1 MIDVQYKLDK
11 SAYAGFVRFL
21 ELKNDEQ
28 FKKGKIPV
36 GNAGEICVRDLH
48 FEYEEK
54 TVLDEVAFAI
64 TKGQKVALVGESG
77 SGKST
82 LIKILLGF
90 LKYDRGQI
98 NVGGTELRDL
108 CLDKLYDKIVYLS
121 QDFQIFDGTIRENIL
136 FDRNVPDDEIMMAL
150 EKENLSCLVRD
161 SARGLLRN

>member
-1 MIDVQYKLDK
+1 MIYVQYKLDK

-28 FKKGKIPV
+28 FKKGKIPD

-98 NVGGTELRDL
+98 NVGGTELRDI

-121 QDFQIFDGTIRENIL
+121 QDF
-136 FDRNVPDDEIMMAL
+136 
-150 EKENLSCLVRD
+150 
-161 SARGLLRN
+161 

>member
-1 MIDVQYKLDK
+1 MMSSSRKARFRLEMQVR
-11 SAYAGFVRFL
+11 SASGIF
-21 ELKNDEQ
+21 N
-28 FKKGKIPV
+28 
-36 GNAGEICVRDLH
+36 

-121 QDFQIFDGTIRENIL
+121 QDF
-136 FDRNVPDDEIMMAL
+136 
-150 EKENLSCLVRD
+150 
-161 SARGLLRN
+161 